1 MIEFLLGLAIGLAG
15 WIISSLC
22 SAGSKADLEMEIA
35 RLRRELKILK
45 GGKDGNSNIKSL

>member
-1 MIEFLLGLAIGLAG
+1 MLKFLVGLFIGLAI

-22 SAGSKADLEMEIA
+22 AAGSKADLEMEIA

-45 GGKDGNSNIKSL
+45 GGKDENDNIKSL

>member
-1 MIEFLLGLAIGLAG
+1 MIKFLAGLFIGLAI

-22 SAGSKADLEMEIA
+22 SAGSKYDLEMEIA

-45 GGKDGNSNIKSL
+45 KDLG